1 MDRLFVIIPAAGS
14 GTRMGKNS
22 NKLFMEIEGKP
33 VIERTVECFSGTDAE
48 LILVTNE
55 ENFDA
60 LVTLSGKYPRISKVV
75 LGGASRTESV
85 YKGFLALE
93 ELGARDSDMVFI
105 HDGARCLLSS
115 DVISNCIEGLKKND
129 VCVAGVAAKNTIK
142 TVRDGYVDKLLDRS
156 SLVEIQTPQC
166 FRYHILRDSYAN
178 AVEKGIE
185 ATDDTALS
193 EALGIPTLIV
203 EGCYRNIKI
212 TTPEDILIAAALL
225 KANK

>member
-93 ELGARDSDMVFI
+93 ELGAGDSDMVFI

-212 TTPEDILIAAALL
+212 TTPEDILMAAALL

>member
-212 TTPEDILIAAALL
+212 TTPEDILMAAALL

>member
-22 NKLFMEIEGKP
+22 NKLFMDIEGKP
-33 VIERTVECFSGTDAE
+33 VIERTIECFSGTDAE
-48 LILVTNE
+48 LVLATNE
-55 ENFDA
+55 ENMEA
-60 LVTLSGKYPRISKVV
+60 LEQLSQKYPCISKVV

-93 ELGARDSDMVFI
+93 DLGACDTDMVFI
-105 HDGARCLLSS
+105 HDGARCLLPSE
-115 DVISNCIEGLKKND
+115 VIDNCIEGLKKND

-142 TVRDGYVDKLLDRS
+142 TIKDGYVDQLLDRS

-166 FRYHILRDSYAN
+166 FRYSILRDSYAN
-178 AVEKGIE
+178 ATEKGIE

-193 EALGIPTLIV
+193 EALGIPTLVV
-203 EGCYRNIKI
+203 EGSYRNIKI
-212 TTPEDILIAAALL
+212 TTPEDILMASALL
-225 KANK
+225 NPNK